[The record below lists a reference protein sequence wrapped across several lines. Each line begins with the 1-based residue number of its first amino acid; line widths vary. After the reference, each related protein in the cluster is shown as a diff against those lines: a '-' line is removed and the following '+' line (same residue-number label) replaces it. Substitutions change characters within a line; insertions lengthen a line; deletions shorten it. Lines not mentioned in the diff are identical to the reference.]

1 MATFSLVLMI
11 AVVIGVV
18 VMILLFERR
27 RAQQIERDLSARDQP
42 RTEPREEEPQDG

>member
-1 MATFSLVLMI
+1 MTTFGLLVMI

-27 RAQQIERDLSARDQP
+27 RAQQIERDLRSREQP
-42 RTEPREEEPQDG
+42 RVDEPRDG